1 MYFAISC
8 IDYPGALEL
17 RMVNRPAHI
26 DFLKAHAAAVKFA
39 GPYLDEDGETMI
51 GSLIILE
58 ADDRPSAETFAA
70 SDPYAQAE
78 LFESVDI
85 RPWKWAIGNPDA

>member
-8 IDYPGALEL
+8 IDKPDGLAL
-17 RMVNRPAHI
+17 RMENRQAHLEY
-26 DFLKAHAAAVKFA
+26 LKAHAAAVKFA
-39 GPYLDEDGETMI
+39 GPYLGEDGETMT

-58 ADDRPSAETFAA
+58 ADDRATAETFAA
-70 SDPYAQAE
+70 ADPYAMAG

-85 RPWKWAIGNPDA
+85 HAWKWAIGNPRP